1 MPDRVHIVPHEEG
14 WALKRE
20 GVSKVE
26 SVHPTQKAAI
36 DAGRDLARD
45 DEVDLVVHRQDGT
58 FRTVLTY
65 TNEPMSDRTNGN
77 GKKVEAH
84 DLNSVGSR
92 VSWGAVAAGAAI
104 ALALNAVLWMGGIAL
119 GITVRDDVH
128 IRTLTIAAAVWMLA
142 SSLFSL
148 FVGGF
153 MVSRLTAGEDRQ
165 EAATYGVIL
174 WGLVFLGS
182 LVLANSGIATGAQ
195 LAGTRPGTTS
205 ESWLNQDVYKS
216 VGLNE
221 TQVAS
226 LEAKRN
232 EARAAVGQLDSKS
245 AAWWAFTS
253 LILSLGAAVAGSW
266 LGAGP
271 EFILVRF
278 TRRAPVVTPTA

>member
-1 MPDRVHIVPHEEG
+1 MADRVHIVPHEEG

-20 GVSKVE
+20 GASKVE

-65 TNEPMSDRTNGN
+65 TNEPMSDKTN

-84 DLNSVGSR
+84 DLHSVGSR

-119 GITVRDDVH
+119 GITVSDSVSV
-128 IRTLTIAAAVWMLA
+128 RTLTIGAAIWMLM

-174 WGLVFLGS
+174 WGLVFIGS
-182 LVLANSGIATGAQ
+182 LVLANSGIATGTQ
-195 LAGTRPGTTS
+195 LASMKPTTTP
-205 ESWLNQDVYKS
+205 ESWLNKDVYS
-216 VGLNE
+216 TAGLSPGQIE
-221 TQVAS
+221 TIES
-226 LEAKRN
+226 KRREAQ
-232 EARAAVGQLDSKS
+232 AAVGELDSKS

-271 EFILVRF
+271 EFVLVRF
-278 TRRAPVVTPTA
+278 TRRAPVATPTA

>member
-1 MPDRVHIVPHEEG
+1 MPERIHIVPHEEG

-20 GVSKVE
+20 GASKVE

-58 FRTVLTY
+58 FRTVLSY

-92 VSWGAVAAGAAI
+92 VSWGAVLAGAAI
-104 ALALNAVLWMGGIAL
+104 ALALNAVLWLGGIAL
-119 GITVRDDVH
+119 GITLLDQVNG
-128 IRTLTIAAAVWMLA
+128 RTLTTVGAIWMLA
-142 SSLFSL
+142 STLFSL

-174 WGLVFLGS
+174 WGVMFAASMLLASAGVNTGTQIAS
-182 LVLANSGIATGAQ
+182 LKPATAND
-195 LAGTRPGTTS
+195 
-205 ESWLNQDVYKS
+205 SWLNADFYDKS
-216 VGLNE
+216 GFNQE
-221 TQVAS
+221 TKDK
-226 LEAKRN
+226 LEAGRRRAS
-232 EARAAVGQLDSKS
+232 EASGALSPQA

-253 LILSLGAAVAGSW
+253 LILSMGAAVAGSW

-278 TRRAPVVTPTA
+278 TRRAPQVTPTT

>member
-1 MPDRVHIVPHEEG
+1 MPERIHIVPHEEG

-20 GVSKVE
+20 GASKVE

-84 DLNSVGSR
+84 DLHSVGSR
-92 VSWGAVAAGAAI
+92 VSWGAVLAGAAI
-104 ALALNAVLWMGGIAL
+104 ALALNAVLWLGGMAL
-119 GITVRDDVH
+119 GITLLDKVH
-128 IRTLTIAAAVWMLA
+128 GRTLTLIGAIWMLA
-142 SSLFSL
+142 STLFSM

-174 WGLVFLGS
+174 WGLMFVAW
-182 LVLANSGIATGAQ
+182 LAMANAGFATGAQ
-195 LAGTRPGTTS
+195 VAMRSPTGTDAWLSDRAYNELNLNTDQRQKADAFRARLA
-205 ESWLNQDVYKS
+205 
-216 VGLNE
+216 
-221 TQVAS
+221 
-226 LEAKRN
+226 EAN
-232 EARAAVGQLDSKS
+232 DALSPQA
-245 AAWWAFTS
+245 AAWWGFTA
-253 LILSLGAAVAGSW
+253 LILSMGAAVAGSW

-271 EFILVRF
+271 EFVLVRF
-278 TRRAPVVTPTA
+278 TRRTPQVTPTT

>member
-1 MPDRVHIVPHEEG
+1 MSDRVHIVPHEEG

-20 GVSKVE
+20 GASKVE

-58 FRTVLTY
+58 FRTVLSY
-65 TNEPMSDRTNGN
+65 TNEPMSDKTNGN

-84 DLNSVGSR
+84 DLHSVGSR

-119 GITVRDDVH
+119 GITVSDQVS
-128 IRTLTIAAAVWMLA
+128 IRTLTIGAAIWMLM

-174 WGLVFLGS
+174 WGLVFIGS
-182 LVLANSGIATGAQ
+182 LMLANSGIATGTQMASMKPST
-195 LAGTRPGTTS
+195 AS
-205 ESWLNQDVYKS
+205 ESWLNKDVFKTAQLS
-216 VGLNE
+216 DSQIA
-221 TQVAS
+221 TI
-226 LEAKRN
+226 EAKRS
-232 EARAAVGQLDSKS
+232 EAQAAVGELDSKS

-271 EFILVRF
+271 EFVLVRF
-278 TRRAPVVTPTA
+278 TRRAPVATPTV